1 MRTKRIAPL
10 LVLVMV
16 AAACGSDSGGV
27 GTADTTID
35 VGDPSAST
43 TTAVASPTTV
53 EPSPSSPTTTEVP
66 VVATADPQLTPI
78 PAAELAGEDFDI
90 GPLEGTEVGVRSVR
104 FDDTLN
110 ARLMPGSDQPV
121 VVELD
126 PTDSGLLMTGRKR
139 LLPRSSWW
147 ELDLGAD
154 GFVWASSAFLA
165 PMAAT
170 RDDTAWVIERLD
182 GEIPFATELDDL
194 GQAVAA
200 VYADFDGA
208 EPSIVV
214 VVEGSVGDLG
224 EITIDVSNYPDDA
237 LAGDRLVIFAAPGEG
252 GFGLKSVE
260 ATALCRRG
268 LTEEGELC
276 V

>member
-10 LVLVMV
+10 LVLVMM
-16 AAACGSDSGGV
+16 AAACGSDSGGLE
-27 GTADTTID
+27 TAGTTID
-35 VGDPSAST
+35 VGGSST
-43 TTAVASPTTV
+43 TTTAAPSPTTV
-53 EPSPSSPTTTEVP
+53 EPSPSSPTTTEVS
-66 VVATADPQLTPI
+66 VVALADPQLTPI
-78 PAAELAGEDFDI
+78 LAGNLPGEGFDI
-90 GPLEGTEVGVRSVR
+90 GPPEGAEVGVRSVR

-110 ARLMPGSDQPV
+110 VRLMPGTDQPV
-121 VVELD
+121 IVELD

-139 LLPRSSWW
+139 LLPGSSWW
-147 ELDLGAD
+147 ELDLGAN

-165 PMAAT
+165 PLAAS

-182 GEIPFATELDDL
+182 GEVPFATELDDL

-200 VYADFDGA
+200 VYADFDGP

-224 EITIDVSNYPDDA
+224 EITIDVTNYPDDA
-237 LAGDRLVIFAAPGEG
+237 LAGDRLVIFATPDEG
-252 GFGLKSVE
+252 GFVLKSVE

-268 LTEEGELC
+268 LTDERELC